1 MEESLVVC
9 FFNVHLQRLFMPVP
23 GESFIASARIRSPSR
38 TQDRDEDNN
47 WKKPY
52 MY

>member
-9 FFNVHLQRLFMPVP
+9 FFNVRLQRLFMPVP
-23 GESFIASARIRSPSR
+23 GESLIASARGRSPSR
-38 TQDRDEDNN
+38 TQDGDEDNN

-52 MY
+52 VH